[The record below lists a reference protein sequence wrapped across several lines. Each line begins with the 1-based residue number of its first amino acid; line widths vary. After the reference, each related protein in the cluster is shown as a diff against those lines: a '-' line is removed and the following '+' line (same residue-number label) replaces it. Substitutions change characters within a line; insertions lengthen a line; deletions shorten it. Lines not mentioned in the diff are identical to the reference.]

1 MTNFQKIKELILKS
15 NLSTADQTDL
25 IIAFSHADD
34 SKLKNIL
41 KLFLDDISWIGRIS
55 ENYKAKH
62 YAFVTG
68 DSSVWQDI
76 LLKEENQL
84 NELEE

>member
-1 MTNFQKIKELILKS
+1 MTNFEKIKELILKS

-34 SKLKNIL
+34 SELKNIL
-41 KLFLDDISWIGRIS
+41 KLFLDDTSWIGHIS
-55 ENYKAKH
+55 ENYKAKR
-62 YAFVTG
+62 YAFSIG
-68 DSSVWQDI
+68 NSSVWQDI

-84 NELEE
+84 NELEK